1 MSPQRRKLLLVML
14 ASDAFVCLVNLIIA
28 YREHSE
34 VNAATAVV
42 LWLVVAPVIS
52 VWWVR
57 KIERGDRKTG

>member
-14 ASDAFVCLVNLIIA
+14 VYAVVGLTNLVLA
-28 YREHSE
+28 YREHSV

-42 LWLVVAPVIS
+42 LWLVIAPLVS

-57 KIERGDRKTG
+57 RIERGDRKTG

>member
-14 ASDAFVCLVNLIIA
+14 ASDAFVGLVNLIIA
-28 YREHSE
+28 YREHS
-34 VNAATAVV
+34 VVSASSAVV
-42 LWLVVAPVIS
+42 LWLVIAPVVS